1 MNKLQP
7 TVDLGY
13 PTEARGKIPSFANI
27 EEEAEFW
34 DTHDSTDYLDDVEP
48 IRLTRQQRRLYTLP
62 VTLSDEEFRGLEAH
76 ATTQELSPSELAH
89 RWLSERLR
97 QEKRDQLPAPPEV
110 EHGAAD

>member
-1 MNKLQP
+1 MSKLRP

-48 IRLTRQQRRLYTLP
+48 IKLTRQWPVWRLM
-62 VTLSDEEFRGLEAH
+62 VSLSEQEMRALEAS
-76 ATTQELSPSELAH
+76 ATEEGVAPSTLAY
-89 RWLSERLR
+89 RWISERLR
-97 QEKRDQLPAPPEV
+97 QARLDQLQPPPEV

>member
-1 MNKLQP
+1 MSKLRP

-27 EEEAEFW
+27 EEEADFW

-48 IRLTRQQRRLYTLP
+48 IRLTRQQPIWRL
-62 VTLSDEEFRGLEAH
+62 VVSLSEKELRALETSATEE
-76 ATTQELSPSELAH
+76 QVDPSSLAH
-89 RWLSERLR
+89 RWITERLR
-97 QEKRDQLPAPPEV
+97 QERQDQFTTPPEV